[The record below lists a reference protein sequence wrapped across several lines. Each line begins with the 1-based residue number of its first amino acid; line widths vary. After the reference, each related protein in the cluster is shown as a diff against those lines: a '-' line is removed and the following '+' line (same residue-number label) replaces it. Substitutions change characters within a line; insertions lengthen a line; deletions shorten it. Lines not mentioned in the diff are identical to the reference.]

1 MENKNTWEIG
11 DVVDKELYTSAAIYC
26 NKKGDRHIE
35 KKDGVYIVVA
45 NEIYVPTKQ
54 EILMQKEAEYGMN
67 RAMREVILASGC
79 SDFIKERAEEL
90 ESLAKE
96 IRNEDGWKEA
106 EELAEEYAKDSEEQ
120 EEL

>member
-1 MENKNTWEIG
+1 MKEWNIG
-11 DVVDKELYTSAAIYC
+11 DIVSKEDYTACAIYC
-26 NKKGDRHIE
+26 NKKADRHIE
-35 KKDGVYIVVA
+35 KKDGQYIVVA

-79 SDFIKERAEEL
+79 SDFVKARAEEL
-90 ESLAKE
+90 EA
-96 IRNEDGWKEA
+96 
-106 EELAEEYAKDSEEQ
+106 LAEEIRKDAEEE